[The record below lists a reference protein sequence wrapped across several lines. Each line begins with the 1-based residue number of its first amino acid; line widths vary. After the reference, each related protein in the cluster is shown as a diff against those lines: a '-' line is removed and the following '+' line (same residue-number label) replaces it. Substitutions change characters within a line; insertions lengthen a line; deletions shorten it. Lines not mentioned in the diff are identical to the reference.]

1 MNTSKDVLM
10 LEHDNFIY
18 IVGVDVHTVDD
29 SFSHEFGIER
39 GCHYEVVYLHILD
52 KQDELGESY
61 PFDKYNED
69 LIYELVKLAEDE
81 LNG

>member
-1 MNTSKDVLM
+1 MSTSKDVLM

-18 IVGVDVHTVDD
+18 IVDVDVHTVDD

-39 GCHYEVVYLHILD
+39 GHHYEVDRLLILD

-61 PFDKYNED
+61 PFDKNDED
-69 LIYELVKLAEDE
+69 LIYELTKLAEDE